1 MKMKQGQTQPI
12 NLTTE
17 ELKAVRFALELD
29 DETVADIKAA
39 EPEWAQDRTI
49 IEGVLDKV
57 NDLLNEGI
65 QDGE

>member
-1 MKMKQGQTQPI
+1 MTNEQGQALSLK
-12 NLTTE
+12 LTSE

-29 DETVADIKAA
+29 YETVADIKAT
-39 EPEWAQDRTI
+39 EPEWVQDRTI